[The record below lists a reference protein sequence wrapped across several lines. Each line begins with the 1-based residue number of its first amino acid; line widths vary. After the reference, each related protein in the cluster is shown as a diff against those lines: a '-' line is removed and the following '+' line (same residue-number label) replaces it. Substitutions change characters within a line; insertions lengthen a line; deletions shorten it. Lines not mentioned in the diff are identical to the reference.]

1 MEFST
6 QLEQLMRLAQCNLVQ
21 LAEESGVSQ
30 ATICRYRSGKRRPKA
45 NSEHVEQIAG
55 ALSRLAERNGVAS
68 VDAGAILRQLN
79 RTLEESAMAQQELNT
94 EHFGQ
99 LIAWMDMSY
108 SELAPKISYDASTIS
123 RIRSGKRHPAE
134 PHAFAELVAQV
145 ALARRE
151 KVTGTQ
157 GLAEL
162 IGLPSVCA
170 GESGGISDAEL
181 AERLVAWL
189 LQAQAPQNRQVGELL
204 ASIDSFNLDDYVKRI
219 GYDSLKVPTSP
230 FTIPSTKSYCGVQGR
245 KRAELDFL
253 KTVATSKGSK
263 SFTMF
268 SNMDMAELAQDQQFT
283 KRFLIG
289 MAAVLKQGVRIE
301 AVHTVDR
308 PLSEL
313 IAGLQGWIPLYM
325 TGQVSSHCLEAGRS
339 PFQLMLYVSQT
350 AVLKG
355 SCVAGDT
362 NTAMLSL
369 STKAPELE
377 LAAAHASALLKA
389 SKPLVET
396 FTEERREA
404 FEAERRALLESG
416 EQVVELSGVEGLP
429 FKNIQVTVV
438 GSSAAL
444 ISKSKQP
451 RIDFIVRDAR
461 MCSALCAM
469 AWSEEDSSIWE

>member
-68 VDAGAILRQLN
+68 VDSGAILRQLN
-79 RTLEESAMAQQELNT
+79 RTLEESAMEQQELNT

-134 PHAFAELVAQV
+134 PHAFAESVAQV

-162 IGLPSVCA
+162 IGLRSVCA
-170 GESGGISDAEL
+170 DEDAEL

-268 SNMDMAELAQDQQFT
+268 CNMDMAELAQDPQFT

>member
-68 VDAGAILRQLN
+68 VNSGAILRQLN

-134 PHAFAELVAQV
+134 PHAFAESVAQV

-162 IGLPSVCA
+162 IGLRSVCA
-170 GESGGISDAEL
+170 DEDAEL

-189 LQAQAPQNRQVGELL
+189 LQAQAPQNRQMGELL
-204 ASIDSFNLDDYVKRI
+204 ASID
-219 GYDSLKVPTSP
+219 
-230 FTIPSTKSYCGVQGR
+230 
-245 KRAELDFL
+245 
-253 KTVATSKGSK
+253 
-263 SFTMF
+263 
-268 SNMDMAELAQDQQFT
+268 
-283 KRFLIG
+283 
-289 MAAVLKQGVRIE
+289 
-301 AVHTVDR
+301 
-308 PLSEL
+308 
-313 IAGLQGWIPLYM
+313 
-325 TGQVSSHCLEAGRS
+325 
-339 PFQLMLYVSQT
+339 
-350 AVLKG
+350 
-355 SCVAGDT
+355 
-362 NTAMLSL
+362 
-369 STKAPELE
+369 
-377 LAAAHASALLKA
+377 
-389 SKPLVET
+389 
-396 FTEERREA
+396 
-404 FEAERRALLESG
+404 
-416 EQVVELSGVEGLP
+416 
-429 FKNIQVTVV
+429 NIT
-438 GSSAAL
+438 
-444 ISKSKQP
+444 
-451 RIDFIVRDAR
+451 
-461 MCSALCAM
+461 
-469 AWSEEDSSIWE
+469 

>member
-68 VDAGAILRQLN
+68 VNSGAILRQLN
-79 RTLEESAMAQQELNT
+79 RTLEESAMEQQELNT

-134 PHAFAELVAQV
+134 PHAFAESVAQV

-162 IGLPSVCA
+162 IGLRSVCA
-170 GESGGISDAEL
+170 DEDAEL

-189 LQAQAPQNRQVGELL
+189 LQAQAPQNRQMGELL

-263 SFTMF
+263 SFTLF
-268 SNMDMAELAQDQQFT
+268 CNMDMAELAQDQQFT

-301 AVHTVDR
+301 AVHTVNR

>member
-68 VDAGAILRQLN
+68 VNSGAILRQLN
-79 RTLEESAMAQQELNT
+79 RTLEESAMEQQELNT

-134 PHAFAELVAQV
+134 PHAFAESVAQV

-162 IGLPSVCA
+162 IGLRSVCA
-170 GESGGISDAEL
+170 DEDAEL

-189 LQAQAPQNRQVGELL
+189 LQAQAPQNRQMGELL

-263 SFTMF
+263 SFTLF
-268 SNMDMAELAQDQQFT
+268 CNMDMAELAQDQQFT

-325 TGQVSSHCLEAGRS
+325 TGQVSSHCLEVGRS

>member
-134 PHAFAELVAQV
+134 PHAFAESVAQV

-162 IGLPSVCA
+162 IGLRSVCA
-170 GESGGISDAEL
+170 DEDAEL

-189 LQAQAPQNRQVGELL
+189 LQAQAPQNRQMGELL

-263 SFTMF
+263 SFTLF
-268 SNMDMAELAQDQQFT
+268 CNMDMAELAQDQQFT